1 MGRFEKAIVILG
13 VVVVI
18 AAMLLVRLI
27 VPSGEGRSQP
37 PKPPQPQAP
46 GPLTTREGRRPAG
59 VRRRGLSHIAN
70 PGKKNQTPVAEVNGV
85 VLTEYDV
92 FGYRDAERV
101 AELTARIPD
110 YPRRMMV
117 GAVRRELLCQ
127 YAEET
132 GLDQSP
138 EYLQEKEER
147 EHEALRMRV
156 NYLASLYEQDSEE
169 LQALKESIEVTE
181 ADVREFYSLRGGK
194 PGDKN
199 EEKIKAEIRKRL
211 PQGKYL
217 EAYKLWLLEE
227 MAGVSILVNGRQI
240 PEDLLNEGL
249 DAMIPPEIT
258 VGDFPAHGLG
268 QDFGEFVL
276 HAAGIREPSAASW
289 QQLLDTE
296 LQIGSKVLTIGDL
309 YPPSFKA
316 SMRSDSRNRA
326 FSRPPSAGSL
336 MRQIKSIMLAEKAV
350 QEGLGHELQEYIKR
364 DPGLRAPDPRDILT
378 RKVWEHLGLHT
389 LDTEAFTEKEVQAHI
404 GANPKRYNNFLRFT
418 NGAEAARKAARD
430 ELAREVQRQER
441 GEFTNALKADAVVNI
456 LDDRFR

>member
-1 MGRFEKAIVILG
+1 MRPFEKATVILG
-13 VVVVI
+13 VLVVV
-18 AAMLLVRLI
+18 AAILLIRLT
-27 VPSGEGRSQP
+27 VPSGEGRPQL
-37 PKPPQPQAP
+37 PKPPQSQAP
-46 GPLTTREGRRPAG
+46 RPPTMRQGRRSADAQL
-59 VRRRGLSHIAN
+59 RGLSHIAN

-85 VLTEYDV
+85 ILTEYDV

-101 AELTARIPD
+101 AKLTARDPD
-110 YPRRMMV
+110 FPALMLDW
-117 GAVRRELLCQ
+117 AVRRELLCQ
-127 YAEET
+127 FAEET
-132 GLDQSP
+132 GVDQSP

-147 EHEALRMRV
+147 EHEALRMRL
-156 NYLASLYEQDSEE
+156 NYLVSLYERESEE

-217 EAYKLWLLEE
+217 EAYKVWLLEE
-227 MAGVSILVNGRQI
+227 MADVPILVNGRQI

-309 YPPSFKA
+309 YPPLFKA

-350 QEGLGHELQEYIKR
+350 EEGLGHELQEYIKV
-364 DPGLRAPDPRDILT
+364 DPELRAPDPRDLLAA
-378 RKVWEHLGLHT
+378 KVWEDLGLHT
-389 LDTEAFTEKEVQAHI
+389 LDTEAFTEEEVQAHI
-404 GANPKRYNNFLRFT
+404 GANPAHYSHLLTFT
-418 NGAEAARKAARD
+418 NGAEAARKAARHK
-430 ELAREVQRQER
+430 LARELQRQER
-441 GEFTNALKADAVVNI
+441 GEFTDALKADAVVNI